1 MVTENFVDNQ
11 LTCPRCNDEFT
22 SFNAKY
28 STVLHSSR
36 AQTRKMVLQKEFEL
50 PPTADISQDPVR
62 HHQNL
67 AKSGAGEKFVG
78 VALTTCKDG
87 KVDVKSATYN
97 IDQDCNDYDQRQ
109 LHVIESLGLMLNT
122 LLITNDNQRT
132 DKQRIASEGFS
143 RALGSHLRTQRGLFD
158 VSTMFLPQRG
168 IWWSTGNSG
177 RICLVIEV

>member
-1 MVTENFVDNQ
+1 
-11 LTCPRCNDEFT
+11 LSCLLPLISPKIRCDT
-22 SFNAKY
+22 TK
-28 STVLHSSR
+28 TW
-36 AQTRKMVLQKEFEL
+36 RK
-50 PPTADISQDPVR
+50 AA
-62 HHQNL
+62 L
-67 AKSGAGEKFVG
+67 ARS
-78 VALTTCKDG
+78 LRNHPYYTCKD
-87 KVDVKSATYN
+87 DIKSAKYN
-97 IDQDCNDYDQRQ
+97 VDQDCNDYDQRQ

-122 LLITNDNQRT
+122 PLIANDNQRT